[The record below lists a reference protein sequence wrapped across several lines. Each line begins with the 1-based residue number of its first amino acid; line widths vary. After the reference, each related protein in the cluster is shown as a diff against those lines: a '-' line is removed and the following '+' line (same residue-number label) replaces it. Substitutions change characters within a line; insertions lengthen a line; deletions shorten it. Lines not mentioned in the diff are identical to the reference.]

1 MFKKK
6 SQIDKEMEKKNTA
19 LFIKWLQSMLK
30 WKMKQSQEKI
40 KAKVVH
46 QV

>member
-1 MFKKK
+1 MFFKK

-19 LFIKWLQSMLK
+19 LFIKWFQSMLK
-30 WKMKQSQEKI
+30 WKMEQSREKI
-40 KAKVVH
+40 KANVVH